1 MKTTVIIAPVI
12 GQRKWSDYMITLDE
26 WKKLKV
32 GGEIHRV
39 VKSVSAIH
47 TLTVTCVREGFEK
60 KIQVSGVGCFL
71 DYVFFRRD
79 NYFVNKLNAIN
90 HLSNELNAEIDN
102 LDFILEKTKK
112 QLENKK
118 WELNKLVTLKKRF

>member
-1 MKTTVIIAPVI
+1 
-12 GQRKWSDYMITLDE
+12 MITLDE

-32 GGEIHRV
+32 GDEIHRV

-79 NYFVNKLNAIN
+79 NYFVNKLDAIN
-90 HLSNELNAEIDN
+90 HLSNELSAEIDE

-112 QLENKK
+112 QLESKK
-118 WELNKLVTLKKRF
+118 WKLNKLVISKKKF